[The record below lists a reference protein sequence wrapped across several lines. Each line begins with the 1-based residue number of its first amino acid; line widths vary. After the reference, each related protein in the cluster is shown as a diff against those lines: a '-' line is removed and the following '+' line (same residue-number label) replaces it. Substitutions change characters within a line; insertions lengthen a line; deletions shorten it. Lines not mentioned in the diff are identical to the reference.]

1 MVLLLGE
8 KEKQGLDVF
17 SSVIVDL
24 FKIRKRVL
32 GKIDCQKTAYFAKR
46 LGAPIP
52 FDFRWNIFGPYSYE
66 LAHNCDYLVIEGL
79 LQYAGEYKLNNRFV
93 GRHVSVLETKTMNH
107 LKKFFGELDDICNK
121 KGYDRVLFIECA
133 ASLDFVQSNIKE
145 ETRKKENVF
154 SLLDELK
161 PGKKEDF
168 RKMRED
174 AWNLLVLE
182 KLVNL

>member
-1 MVLLLGE
+1 VPKLGE

-32 GKIDCQKTAYFAKR
+32 GKVDCQKTAYFAKR
-46 LGAPIP
+46 LGAPVP

-66 LAHNCDYLVIEGL
+66 LAHNCNYLVLEGL
-79 LQYAGEYKLNNRFV
+79 LQYTGEYKLNNRSAS
-93 GRHVSVLETKTMNH
+93 HNVSVIESKTMNH
-107 LKKFFGELDDICNK
+107 LKRFFEELDDVCSK

-145 ETRKKENVF
+145 GTRKKENVF
-154 SLLDELK
+154 ALLEELK
-161 PGKKEDF
+161 PHKKEEF
-168 RKMRED
+168 KKMRED
-174 AWNLLVLE
+174 AWNLLVHE
-182 KLVNL
+182 RLVN